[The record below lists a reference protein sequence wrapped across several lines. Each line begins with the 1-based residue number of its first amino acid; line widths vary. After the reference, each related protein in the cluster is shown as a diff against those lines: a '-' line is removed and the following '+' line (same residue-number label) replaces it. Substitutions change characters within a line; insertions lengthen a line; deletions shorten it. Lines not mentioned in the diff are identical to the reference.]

1 MPIIKYSKKDIKSM
15 PQDVL
20 ESIKQKVE
28 REGINY
34 SDNPEIRQDEWN
46 KIKIV
51 KKSKTIQISLRVDE
65 DVLNYF
71 KQKGGKY
78 QTKINDVLRSY
89 IEHHK

>member
-1 MPIIKYSKKDIKSM
+1 M